1 MKQYKP
7 IVMQIEYYTATD
19 VLTESVQ
26 DFVQDGKGIGFNI
39 GWIFD
44 EE

>member
-26 DFVQDGKGIGFNI
+26 DFVENGKGQKFNI
-39 GWIFD
+39 GWIF
-44 EE
+44 E